1 MSATIT
7 PVDAS
12 ETATAPAPAHRLRRF
27 ARPAAA
33 LLSGFVLYLSFPPR
47 PLWWLAPPAFALLGW
62 ALRGRR
68 LRAGFGLGYLAGL
81 GFLLP
86 LLVWTGEEVGPGPW
100 LALAAVEALFVAA
113 AGLGVA
119 AVSRLPWWPFFAAG
133 VWILAEGARARVPF
147 GGFPWGK
154 IAFGQADGVFL
165 PLAAVGGT
173 PLLGFAVAL
182 CGFGLYEAARLVRAR
197 RAQGGPE
204 GSATA
209 PGSPAPD
216 APATASG
223 TAAPGAV
230 SAASGAS
237 AMASGSTAPDTTS
250 AASGS
255 TAPDADATASGATA
269 SGASAPD
276 ATTGTPSAIDA
287 APPRP
292 ATGVGTGT
300 TPGRPAT
307 GATPPRPGTLPRG
320 PLVAAAL
327 AVLLP
332 VTGALAA
339 LPLVDDSAED
349 GTATVAAVQGNVPR
363 LGLDFN
369 AQRRAVLDNH
379 AARTREL
386 AEAVKEKREP
396 QPDFVL
402 WPENSSDIDP
412 YANADAADVIDEAV
426 RAIGAPT
433 VIGAVIAPETGKL
446 RNTLIQ
452 WEPGRGPVATY
463 DKRHVQPFGE
473 YIPMRP
479 LVRIFNSNV
488 DRVSRD
494 FGPGHEVGVF
504 DLAGTKVGLATCY
517 EAAFDW
523 AVRDTVT
530 HGAQLITVPS
540 NNATFGRSE
549 MTYQQLAMSR
559 VRAVE
564 HSRAVVVPVTSGVS
578 AVIRPDGEVVAQ
590 TRMFTPDVLV
600 EKVPLRS
607 SQTPATRMGT
617 LPEALLAA
625 LAAAGLGWSA
635 LRSVR
640 ARRTRAE

>member
-7 PVDAS
+7 PADAS
-12 ETATAPAPAHRLRRF
+12 ETDTAPAPAHRLRRF

-182 CGFGLYEAARLVRAR
+182 CGFGLYEAARQVRAR
-197 RAQGGPE
+197 RAQGESEGP
-204 GSATA
+204 AAA
-209 PGSPAPD
+209 PGSLAPD

-237 AMASGSTAPDTTS
+237 ATASGSTAPDTTS

-269 SGASAPD
+269 SGATASGASASD
-276 ATTGTPSAIDA
+276 ATTG
-287 APPRP
+287 
-292 ATGVGTGT
+292 TGVGTGT
-300 TPGRPAT
+300 TPGRTATAT
-307 GATPPRPGTLPRG
+307 GTTPPRPGALPRG

-332 VTGALAA
+332 FTGALAA

-386 AEAVKEKREP
+386 ARAVQEKREP

-494 FGPGHEVGVF
+494 FGPGGKIGVF

-564 HSRAVVVPVTSGVS
+564 HSRSVVVPVTSGVS
-578 AVIRPDGEVVAQ
+578 AVIRPDGEVVAE

-600 EKVPLRS
+600 ETVPLRS

-635 LRSVR
+635 LRLVR
-640 ARRTRAE
+640 ARRTRTE

>member
-12 ETATAPAPAHRLRRF
+12 GPDTAPTPASRLRRF
-27 ARPAAA
+27 VRPGAA
-33 LLSGFVLYLSFPPR
+33 LLSGFLLYLSFPPR
-47 PLWWLAPPAFALLGW
+47 PLWWLALPAFALLGW
-62 ALRGRR
+62 TLRGRR

-86 LLVWTGEEVGPGPW
+86 LLVWTGEEVGAGPW

-113 AGLGVA
+113 AGLGIA

-154 IAFGQADGVFL
+154 VAFGQADGFFL

-173 PLLGFAVAL
+173 PVLGFAVAL
-182 CGFGLYEAARLVRAR
+182 CGFGLYEAYRRFRAY
-197 RAQGGPE
+197 RA
-204 GSATA
+204 
-209 PGSPAPD
+209 
-216 APATASG
+216 
-223 TAAPGAV
+223 
-230 SAASGAS
+230 
-237 AMASGSTAPDTTS
+237 
-250 AASGS
+250 
-255 TAPDADATASGATA
+255 
-269 SGASAPD
+269 
-276 ATTGTPSAIDA
+276 TGT
-287 APPRP
+287 
-292 ATGVGTGT
+292 V
-300 TPGRPAT
+300 
-307 GATPPRPGTLPRG
+307 PRG
-320 PLVAAAL
+320 PLAAAAL
-327 AVLLP
+327 SILVP

-379 AARTREL
+379 VARTREL
-386 AEAVKEKREP
+386 ARAVEEGREP

-412 YANADAADVIDEAV
+412 YANADAADVIDGAV
-426 RAIGAPT
+426 REIGVPT
-433 VIGAVIAPETGKL
+433 VIGAVVTPETGKL
-446 RNTLIQ
+446 RNTLIE
-452 WEPGRGPVATY
+452 WDPERGPVATY

-473 YIPMRP
+473 YIPMRSF
-479 LVRIFNSNV
+479 VRIFNSNV

-494 FGPGHEVGVF
+494 FGAGTKVGVF

-530 HGAQLITVPS
+530 HGAQLISVPS

-564 HSRAVVVPVTSGVS
+564 HSRSVVVPVTSGVS
-578 AVIRPDGEVVAQ
+578 AIIRPDGEIVAQ
-590 TRMFTPDVLV
+590 TKMFTPDVLV

-607 SQTPATRMGT
+607 SQTPATRLGT
-617 LPEALLAA
+617 LPEALLAV
-625 LAAAGLGWSA
+625 LAAAGLGWA
-635 LRSVR
+635 VARAVR
-640 ARRTRAE
+640 ARRTPAA

>member
-12 ETATAPAPAHRLRRF
+12 AADIVPTPASRLRRF
-27 ARPAAA
+27 VRPGAA
-33 LLSGFVLYLSFPPR
+33 LLSGLLLYLSFPPR
-47 PLWWLAPPAFALLGW
+47 PLWWLALPAFALLGW
-62 ALRGRR
+62 SLRGRR

-100 LALAAVEALFVAA
+100 LALAALEAVFVAL
-113 AGLGVA
+113 AGLGIA

-133 VWILAEGARARVPF
+133 VWILAEAARARVPF

-154 IAFGQADGVFL
+154 IAFGQADGIFL

-173 PLLGFAVAL
+173 PVLGFAVAL
-182 CGFGLYEAARLVRAR
+182 CGFGLYESYRQIQAR
-197 RAQGGPE
+197 RAAG
-204 GSATA
+204 TA
-209 PGSPAPD
+209 PGTVRDEAADTDAGSD
-216 APATASG
+216 RAPATRTDGSG
-223 TAAPGAV
+223 SAPGARTD
-230 SAASGAS
+230 
-237 AMASGSTAPDTTS
+237 GS
-250 AASGS
+250 
-255 TAPDADATASGATA
+255 
-269 SGASAPD
+269 
-276 ATTGTPSAIDA
+276 
-287 APPRP
+287 
-292 ATGVGTGT
+292 GT
-300 TPGRPAT
+300 TPGARTGTEVEAGVGARTGTAVDVAAGARP
-307 GATPPRPGTLPRG
+307 RTLPRG

-327 AVLLP
+327 AVLVP

-379 AARTREL
+379 VARTREL
-386 AEAVKEKREP
+386 AEDVKAGRAP

-412 YANADAADVIDEAV
+412 YANADAADVIDGAV
-426 RAIGAPT
+426 RAIGVPT
-433 VIGAVIAPETGKL
+433 VIGAVVAPETGKL
-446 RNTLIQ
+446 RNTLIE
-452 WEPGRGPVATY
+452 WEPDRGPVATY

-473 YIPMRP
+473 YIPMRS
-479 LVRIFNSNV
+479 LVRVFNSNV

-494 FGPGHEVGVF
+494 FGAGTKVGVF

-530 HGAQLITVPS
+530 HGAQLISVPS

-564 HSRAVVVPVTSGVS
+564 HSRSVVVPVTSGVS
-578 AVIRPDGEVVAQ
+578 AVIRPDGEIVAE
-590 TRMFTPDVLV
+590 TKMFTPDVLV

-607 SQTPATRMGT
+607 SLTPATRMGT
-617 LPEALLAA
+617 LPEALLVA

-635 LRSVR
+635 FRSVR